1 MSFSETKSK
10 NYFSRIF
17 VNCDVTH
24 YNWAVTSYVAVRV
37 LVRVY
42 MHDVTSDVWRH
53 QKKIFKVKVQHS
65 EKSGFV
71 TECHFRK
78 QNPENFFIVTILVT
92 SYIEHLKSCYHISKQ
107 QGVFY
112 LYQKYFKH
120 VTSSS
125 AEICVGFCFR
135 KWRSVTHPIFG
146 FCFRDL
152 PIWVNLGRKTPDFFE
167 NCWYHRNQRSK
178 EQVFTQDHVKR
189 PSNSCVF
196 RPLKFGFIGNWKP

>member
-1 MSFSETKSK
+1 MISF
-10 NYFSRIF
+10 NPY
-17 VNCDVTH
+17 
-24 YNWAVTSYVAVRV
+24 W
-37 LVRVY
+37 
-42 MHDVTSDVWRH
+42 
-53 QKKIFKVKVQHS
+53 QHF
-65 EKSGFV
+65 GTI

-135 KWRSVTHPIFG
+135 KWRSVKNPIFG

-152 PIWVNLGRKTPDFFE
+152 PIWVKLIQKWIHSDFAGKRWIQGEFAKKIVNSRK
-167 NCWYHRNQRSK
+167 R
-178 EQVFTQDHVKR
+178 
-189 PSNSCVF
+189 
-196 RPLKFGFIGNWKP
+196 